1 MANVASIQ
9 AERDKY
15 QDACGQL
22 EREAEMDARTI
33 KALQANLSQVVT
45 ELQALR
51 DEHDRLA
58 SKYSRARTYHVVAIN
73 ARHGWKTTLTA
84 YPLLHDRAC
93 TNLRALTTYTG
104 RHLQL
109 EECSMQQHLDG
120 LKLRS
125 ADALGWS
132 LQDVNSLSLPA
143 LREVLRPVSVKLAH
157 EVTCAMQSPAY
168 FSR

>member
-1 MANVASIQ
+1 
-9 AERDKY
+9 
-15 QDACGQL
+15 
-22 EREAEMDARTI
+22 
-33 KALQANLSQVVT
+33 
-45 ELQALR
+45 
-51 DEHDRLA
+51 
-58 SKYSRARTYHVVAIN
+58 
-73 ARHGWKTTLTA
+73 
-84 YPLLHDRAC
+84 
-93 TNLRALTTYTG
+93 
-104 RHLQL
+104 
-109 EECSMQQHLDG
+109 MQQHLDG